1 MAKLDILPYLE
12 RSLAFA
18 YLLNDGPRRFP
29 TR

>member
-1 MAKLDILPYLE
+1 MAERDTLPYLE

-18 YLLNDGPRRFP
+18 NQLNDGPRRFP